1 MDANLSSS
9 FDSALS
15 KIEKRCKA
23 VRPIPRHLTETV
35 SASTTID
42 PYQFLTQPPE
52 PVNQA
57 QVIGQGQS
65 HSQSQDAAPNPAE
78 NQAEKQRSE
87 AFVFQQAPTLRTW
100 MSKVQ
105 SSQETAEAALEM
117 LDLISAKVNVLVHI
131 TGAVRQQSDA
141 LSSNASSLMVK
152 KAKLEVMHAAVHD
165 ILKRFTEVDELSREV
180 LHPMLSPYST
190 RFATMLDEMADLMS
204 FLTDA
209 QHYKSTKSYANKL
222 SVAQHRAMMC
232 LRDAIS
238 TLFTNIG
245 HDIAEEPF
253 NLDEPSITRVAIHL
267 NGLFHSKIEATHA
280 AALRMLE
287 SRCGSVDT
295 DIYLQDVLTAYKDCR
310 VRLLTPLL
318 TSFLQRMKH
327 PETAGTIVDP
337 LKFVTLDS
345 VVLLSELVEEESKL
359 FEQVW
364 LREDLTTIL
373 TSIIEEVSE
382 TVYGQY
388 RASLVSTDDL
398 ETLRQMVLY
407 LRATMGS
414 SRHTASSG
422 SQLLAP
428 LVKKMI
434 SDAQE
439 RIVFRT
445 SVFMRTEIQGTR
457 FTSTPTSLIAVQQP
471 PPEPTVVVDDL
482 TAPSSPPR
490 EQPPTIPGIPALDRT
505 VYLLELL
512 NSTLTPAAF
521 AVFAEEAVHWT
532 LHHVLKLEQTILTSA
547 EPIPPITP
555 LASRLS
561 NPPQRFWKVHG
572 KLFLVHHLLSLREN
586 LAPFEGELTAT
597 DKDLDFS
604 QLMQRKLEI
613 VHVKREAKRDVET
626 ELKNACELLISVL
639 DESLTQYLRSV
650 PTAPAAPESQNER
663 SEGSA
668 EPGTTEQASPKDKLM
683 AAGHEFLRVLDEG
696 MKPFISTPATRAVL
710 LKPVRARLLEIAN
723 EGQ

>member
-23 VRPIPRHLTETV
+23 VRPIPRHLKETV
-35 SASTTID
+35 TASTTID

-52 PVNQA
+52 QSNA
-57 QVIGQGQS
+57 AQGQQQ
-65 HSQSQDAAPNPAE
+65 SQSAE
-78 NQAEKQRSE
+78 GGSAVPSESQAEKQRSE
-87 AFVFQQAPTLRTW
+87 AFVFQNAPALRAW

-204 FLTDA
+204 FMTDA

-253 NLDEPSITRVAIHL
+253 NVDEPSITRVAIHL
-267 NGLFHSKIEATHA
+267 NGLFHNKIEATHA

-318 TSFLQRMKH
+318 TSFLQRMKN

-373 TSIIEEVSE
+373 TSIIDEVSE

-471 PPEPTVVVDDL
+471 PPEPAVVVDDL
-482 TAPSSPPR
+482 TSPSPPR
-490 EQPPTIPGIPALDRT
+490 EQPMSIPGIPALDRT

-532 LHHVLKLEQTILTSA
+532 LHHVLKLEQTILNSS

-639 DESLTQYLRSV
+639 DESLAQYLRSV
-650 PTAPAAPESQNER
+650 PTTAIPAAAEAQNER
-663 SEGSA
+663 SEASA
-668 EPGTTEQASPKDKLM
+668 DAALPAEQPSPKERMM
-683 AAGHEFLRVLDEG
+683 AAGHEFIRVLDEG

-710 LKPVRARLLEIAN
+710 LKPVRARLLEIAS